1 MVNHK
6 NPTKRRQK
14 KSVIHASRN
23 VRLSFW
29 TAVLW
34 GLVLFALLSSLSP
47 PLRASD
53 AAVLGTRTDSDGAP
67 VISVRPFAGTVGETL
82 VVVGGADSEDEPF
95 ALSGGEIRLTDAVSL
110 FEKDAQGNL
119 RPVSTQL
126 KLPAPTAFGV
136 GVTTD
141 LGLLL
146 VGGRT
151 PDGVTTRCRLL
162 TRNPLDGVF
171 ALETFPDYPTPIA
184 HAQGALF
191 ENRVYIAGGL
201 VPAADETLAPTD
213 RVYSLDL
220 SRRGAPDWGWTSE
233 PNLPSPRFDAPLAVQ
248 NRNDERKGLFLF
260 GGRAVAQN
268 SREKAETPKTVG
280 TPEMAETS
288 ESAVID
294 LSDAFGFVPGDD
306 AWRTVD
312 VNFPDEESDR
322 GACSPIPFSIPAI
335 ASGTTHL
342 LFFGGAGAKTQDSG
356 MVGIRAYN
364 VITNRL
370 FSLGEMAAPLSPGTA
385 AVRWGSDY
393 LSVGGGKDGTIR
405 RVDIQKRRNRLGVTN
420 IVVIAV
426 YFAVLAWMGYYFSKR
441 QKGTEDYFRG
451 GERVPW
457 WAVGVSLFGASL
469 SAISYMA
476 VPAKSYM
483 TNWEL
488 IFLSSAYLWAAP
500 ILTLFFI
507 PRLRRYRL
515 TSAYEYLE
523 KRFNV
528 VVRALGSGI
537 FIAFQI
543 VRMAIMLFLPAIA
556 INVVTNF
563 DILTCII
570 LVGAVSV
577 VYTMFG
583 GIEAV
588 IWTDVLQ
595 VFILMGGIVLAVAI
609 VSFHLDGG
617 FWDILRVGWEDRK
630 FHCADFPFV
639 WNRPTIWVIL
649 ASSFFIFIVP
659 FSSDQTMV
667 QRYFVGKG
675 NPDTVR
681 GLWTFACLTLPGTAL
696 LFFLGTAFYVFY
708 KANPTAASVLLDN
721 NDSLLPWFVITQMP
735 PGVSGLLIVAILAAS
750 MSSLSASM
758 NSIAAAWT
766 VDFHQRILK
775 FPESTAM
782 WTARSSTLV
791 SGALAIFLAVAMAT
805 WDIGSFW
812 DEYNRL
818 LGLVTSSLAGI
829 FFLGLLSRRANTL
842 GAITGLV
849 LSFLF
854 QIYVVNHRLVYIL
867 LYSGTGFVSAI
878 VFGYLASLLFG
889 RAAPKRDDP
898 ERRLDGRP
906 LDDESGPPA

>member
-1 MVNHK
+1 M
-6 NPTKRRQK
+6 TDYL
-14 KSVIHASRN
+14 RN
-23 VRLSFW
+23 VRLSFLK
-29 TAVLW
+29 AALG
-34 GLVLFALLSSLSP
+34 GLFLLGALLSFSP
-47 PLRASD
+47 PLWASD
-53 AAVLGTRTDSDGAP
+53 ASVFGTRTDSEGAP
-67 VISVRPFAGTVGETL
+67 IMSVRPFAGTADGNL
-82 VVVGGADSEDEPF
+82 IAAGGADSEVSPL
-95 ALSGGEIRLTDAVSL
+95 APSGGGIRFTDAVSV
-110 FEKDAQGNL
+110 FEKDARGNL
-119 RPVSTQL
+119 RPLSTEL
-126 KLPAPTAFGV
+126 KLPAPTAFGT
-136 GVTTD
+136 GVSTD
-141 LGLLL
+141 AGFLL
-146 VGGRT
+146 VGGQT
-151 PDGVTTRCRLL
+151 PDGLTARCHLITRS
-162 TRNPLDGVF
+162 PIDGAF
-171 ALETFPDYPTPIA
+171 TLEALPDYPMPTA
-184 HAQGALF
+184 RAQGAFF

-201 VPAADETLAPTD
+201 VPAADGKSLTPTD
-213 RVYSLDL
+213 RVYSLDFL
-220 SRRGAPDWGWTSE
+220 QKGKPDWGWTPQ
-233 PNLPSPRFDAPLAVQ
+233 PNLPTPRFDAPLAVQ

-260 GGRAVAQN
+260 GGRTTAPKT
-268 SREKAETPKTVG
+268 REMNETP
-280 TPEMAETS
+280 
-288 ESAVID
+288 ESVVTD
-294 LSDAFGFVPGDD
+294 LTDAFGFVPGDD
-306 AWRTVD
+306 AWRSID
-312 VNFPDEESDR
+312 VAFPEDESER
-322 GACSPIPFSIPAI
+322 AECSPVPFSIPAI

-342 LFFGGAGAKTQDSG
+342 LFFGGAGEKTDAG
-356 MVGIRAYN
+356 ETVGVRAYN

-370 FSLGEMAAPLSPGTA
+370 FSLGEIRVPLSSGAA

-393 LSVGGGKDGTIR
+393 ILVGGDADGTIQ
-405 RVDIQKRRNRLGVTN
+405 RVDIQKRRNRLGAVN
-420 IVVIAV
+420 IIVIAA
-426 YFAVLAWMGYYFSKR
+426 YFAVLAYMGYYFSKR

-451 GERVPW
+451 GARVPW
-457 WAVGVSLFGASL
+457 WAVGVSLYGASL

-488 IFLSSAYLWAAP
+488 LFLSSAYLWAAP
-500 ILTLFFI
+500 ILTVFFI
-507 PRLRRYRL
+507 PRLRQYHL

-523 KRFNV
+523 KRFSV

-595 VFILMGGIVLAVAI
+595 VFILLGGILLALVI

-630 FHCADFPFV
+630 FHCADFSFA
-639 WNRPTIWVIL
+639 WNEPTLWVIL

-675 NPDTVR
+675 NPDAVR
-681 GLWTFACLTLPGTAL
+681 GLWTFAWLTLPGTCL

-708 KANPTAASVLLDN
+708 KANPAAASVLLDN
-721 NDSLLPWFVITQMP
+721 NDSLMPWFVITQMP
-735 PGVSGLLIVAILAAS
+735 AGVSGLLIVAILAAS

-805 WDIGSFW
+805 WNIGSFW

-842 GAITGLV
+842 GAIAGLV

-854 QIYVVNHRLVYIL
+854 QVFVVSHHLVYIL

-878 VFGYLASLLFG
+878 VFGYLASLFFAW
-889 RAAPKRDDP
+889 AAPKRDVKA
-898 ERRLDGRP
+898 RRSVGRSQS
-906 LDDESGPPA
+906 DQ